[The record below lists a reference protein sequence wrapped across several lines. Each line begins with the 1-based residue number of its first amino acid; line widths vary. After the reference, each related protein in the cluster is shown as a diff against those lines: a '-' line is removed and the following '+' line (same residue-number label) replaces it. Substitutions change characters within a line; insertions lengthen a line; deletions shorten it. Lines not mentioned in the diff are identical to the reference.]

1 MSVRACAKAISS
13 DATSATSKYNGCE
26 PSLQASSH
34 PPPPPAA
41 PAASR
46 TQQMSGA
53 SFPTACPPPRLP
65 RVPCSSASATV
76 RTRTQSTGSSRLLC
90 ALFSCAKLTAPGSL
104 DPVAPPTTPRP
115 ITAAGMAACSV
126 GRIES
131 TSRKTRVHAM
141 WAQGWQMKAVSLP
154 VRNPA
159 RAGTCAH
166 CVSCKC
172 TAVCSHGTLTRPSLH
187 IYVKAPNPPTPPLS
201 CARARALSLSLS
213 RSLSRALSLS
223 LSRTHSHTRV
233 CVVCVCVCVS
243 VCFTR
248 TWRRGSRSG
257 EQGLFPSN
265 AVFCPPPL
273 VPLYP
278 HNKAVHSAPN
288 SQLLAPSDHARRPR
302 DARRWP
308 RREKCPAQ
316 RPAEQ
321 HRRHACTPGVLG
333 FHRMSANFL
342 SQISKILAPRGS
354 NSFRVA

>member
-131 TSRKTRVHAM
+131 TSRKARVHAM

-201 CARARALSLSLS
+201 CARARALSLSLA
-213 RSLSRALSLS
+213 RSLARSLS
-223 LSRTHSHTRV
+223 LSHAHTHTLV
-233 CVVCVCVCVS
+233 CVLCVCVCVL
-243 VCFTR
+243 VCVSLEPGEGEAVAESRAFSQAMLSFVPHHWSPFTR
-248 TWRRGSRSG
+248 TTRPCTPLPTPSCWRRAITH
-257 EQGLFPSN
+257 EGLATLGVGLAARN
-265 AVFCPPPL
+265 ARHS
-273 VPLYP
+273 VP
-278 HNKAVHSAPN
+278 PN
-288 SQLLAPSDHARRPR
+288 SIAATHARQVCW
-302 DARRWP
+302 AFI
-308 RREKCPAQ
+308 E
-316 RPAEQ
+316 
-321 HRRHACTPGVLG
+321 
-333 FHRMSANFL
+333 
-342 SQISKILAPRGS
+342 
-354 NSFRVA
+354 